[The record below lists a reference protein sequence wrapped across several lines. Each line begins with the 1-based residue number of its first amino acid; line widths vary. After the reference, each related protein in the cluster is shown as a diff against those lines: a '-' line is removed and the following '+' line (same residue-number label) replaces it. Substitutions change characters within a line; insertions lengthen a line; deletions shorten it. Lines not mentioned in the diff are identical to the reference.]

1 MTSSRPASRSAAAL
15 RWAGVGLVV
24 AALHALW
31 SLAVPLMAS
40 PDEPSHAVRAA
51 AVARGQWSGE
61 LGPAASDAS
70 RPGAATT
77 VRLPSD
83 WIQVVLLPNCLA
95 FDSSQPAS
103 CQQPVAPPDG
113 SLQPVDTYA
122 GQYPPLYYALVGWP
136 SRFLHAEASVYAMR
150 LLSGAIAAAFLVWG
164 FARLR
169 STTSASAAIWGAL
182 AAVTPTVVFMG
193 ASVNPQG
200 LEIASAFAFWAACL
214 ALVTGS
220 APPSRGLVLQ
230 VGVAGAVLVNS
241 RSSGPVWA
249 LLAVAVSLLLADRS
263 RLQQLVASHR
273 LRWAGGA
280 GLAAGGLA
288 AWWIVTHGDVVSG
301 RGLYPQYANPVAAAR
316 VLLGFTNAYLHQ
328 MIGEFGW
335 LDAPAPPVTTLLWFV
350 AIGSL
355 LLVSLAIRGR
365 IRGSLTIVVAS
376 LAVFA
381 APFVL
386 QIPTAVDAGIIWQGR
401 YALPAAVGVPM
412 VASAVLSRAPA
423 AVVETTRVM
432 TGWIVG
438 GLAVAHVSAFLWAS
452 RRYSEGLDGELLTGR
467 PEWSSPIGYLSGVG
481 IYTLV
486 VALLSWLA
494 WRDLRTESSPQTAPS
509 RALVTEAGH

>member
-1 MTSSRPASRSAAAL
+1 M
-15 RWAGVGLVV
+15 
-24 AALHALW
+24 
-31 SLAVPLMAS
+31 
-40 PDEPSHAVRAA
+40 
-51 AVARGQWSGE
+51 
-61 LGPAASDAS
+61 
-70 RPGAATT
+70 
-77 VRLPSD
+77 
-83 WIQVVLLPNCLA
+83 
-95 FDSSQPAS
+95 
-103 CQQPVAPPDG
+103 
-113 SLQPVDTYA
+113 
-122 GQYPPLYYALVGWP
+122 
-136 SRFLHAEASVYAMR
+136 
-150 LLSGAIAAAFLVWG
+150 
-164 FARLR
+164 
-169 STTSASAAIWGAL
+169 
-182 AAVTPTVVFMG
+182 
-193 ASVNPQG
+193 
-200 LEIASAFAFWAACL
+200 
-214 ALVTGS
+214 
-220 APPSRGLVLQ
+220 
-230 VGVAGAVLVNS
+230 
-241 RSSGPVWA
+241 
-249 LLAVAVSLLLADRS
+249 
-263 RLQQLVASHR
+263 ASHR